1 MNDRRPVPR
10 IGRIMDALSAL
21 VFLAG
26 AAVYARSWF
35 GLRDMDAFLRATDRA
50 SFAAVE
56 RADALSRL
64 GRVGIALMIAG
75 VVIGIV
81 AAIVARRR
89 RAE

>member
-1 MNDRRPVPR
+1 MSDRMPVPR
-10 IGRIMDALSAL
+10 MGRILDAVSAL

-35 GLRDMDAFLRATDRA
+35 GLRDMDAFLRAAGSA

-64 GRVGIALMIAG
+64 GRVGLALMVAG

-89 RAE
+89 TAA